1 MQKNTKLRFGV
12 VAAVAMAALAFG
24 TVSPAYADPASP
36 KDLNGTG
43 SDTTQ
48 DVMSGVASVVTNLG
62 NWDAVPAGSNITV
75 DGVTFARPIGS
86 TAGIRALSSSIRGQA
101 YVGTVLPAGTL
112 EFARASAL
120 RSETGTQLTY
130 IPFARDAVSIA
141 FNQASDFPKD
151 VALGAAGQPT
161 NAFTLR
167 NIYLGT
173 VTSFIDG
180 AGASVTIRP
189 ILPQQN
195 SGTRTYWVS
204 VLGTTEAA
212 LTAGGR
218 ATDLGNTVQ
227 EHDGSFLTR
236 DGDIVPFS
244 VAQWLAQ
251 SNHRTTAPLAIERRG
266 QAVLG
271 SIDTVKPVIY
281 DGTQITTNPDF
292 LPSRLVYNVVETRAL
307 TSSPAVGTD
316 QAVRTAFS
324 GPTSSVCAAT
334 AQIKAYGFA
343 TIGSQCGQITAQRGF
358 VN

>member
-12 VAAVAMAALAFG
+12 VAAFAAAALAIG
-24 TVSPAYADPASP
+24 TAAPAYADPTGP

-48 DVMSGVASVVTNLG
+48 DVMSGVASVVTNIG

-86 TAGIRALSSSIRGQA
+86 TAGIRALSSSVRGIA
-101 YVGTVLPAGTL
+101 YVGTVLPVGTL

-130 IPFARDAVSIA
+130 IPFARDAVTIA
-141 FNQASDFPKD
+141 FNQSSDFPKD
-151 VALGAAGQPT
+151 VALGTAGQAT
-161 NAFTLR
+161 NLFTLR

-180 AGASVTIRP
+180 AGNSVPIRP

-266 QAVLG
+266 QAILG

-281 DGTQITTNPDF
+281 DGALITTNPDF

-307 TSSPAVGTD
+307 TSNPTIGQDA
-316 QAVRTAFS
+316 AVRTAFV
-324 GPTSSVCAAT
+324 GPTSTVCAAS

-343 TIGSQCGQITAQRGF
+343 TIGNQCGQTTAQRGY